1 MEIFR
6 NLMLFILAIMIA
18 FLIYLFV
25 QKPGEF
31 EIDFASIPIAAPNL
45 ATQAITNITNKVD
58 DELSTEQDVYDN
70 DKCIFLDSDLY
81 NNRLFTDENE
91 SITRDMIERREKDVG
106 KGVKLTPGKH
116 YTVKCDECKKY
127 VYKDEKGQCSP
138 YAYDGRYTASNSLG
152 VCTAIGYPK
161 PCDQVAKI
169 LQ

>member
-6 NLMLFILAIMIA
+6 NLMLFILALVIT
-18 FLIYLFV
+18 FFIYLFV

-31 EIDFASIPIAAPNL
+31 EVDFAAIPLAGSDIAA
-45 ATQAITNITNKVD
+45 QAIKNITNKVD
-58 DELSTEQDVYDN
+58 DELSTEEDVYGGDR
-70 DKCIFLDSDLY
+70 CIFLDSDLY
-81 NNRLFTDENE
+81 NNRLYTDENQP
-91 SITRDMIERREKDVG
+91 ITVNLVERNEKNVG
-106 KGVKLTPGKH
+106 KGIKLNSGKH

-152 VCTAIGYPK
+152 VCTAIGYSK
-161 PCDQVAKI
+161 PCDQEAKI